1 MKGME
6 IREQKMIDRYTRHS
20 LLRVIGPEGQE
31 KIQHARVLVVGL
43 GALGSTISV
52 LLARAGVGYLR
63 IVDGDAPELH
73 NLHRQILY
81 NEADVHE
88 GLPKA
93 HAAKKHLL
101 EGNSTIVVEPYAEFV
116 NAENVRPL
124 LEGIDVVVDAL
135 DNIATRYLVNDCA
148 VSMHI
153 PYVFGGAVET
163 VGNVMSI
170 IPGRTAC
177 LRCLWP
183 DPEAVKNH
191 PTASTVGVLS
201 AVASAVASIEVAEC
215 LKILVG
221 SLDDLIPGL
230 LVIELWANQYQIV
243 ALKPDPGCICAKVA
257 HRDVPR
263 P

>member
-1 MKGME
+1 MV
-6 IREQKMIDRYTRHS
+6 DRYHRHS
-20 LLRVIGPEGQE
+20 LLRVIGAEGQE
-31 KIQHARVLVVGL
+31 KIQRAKVLVVGL
-43 GALGSTISV
+43 GALGSTIST

-81 NEADVHE
+81 NEADVYK
-88 GLPKA
+88 GMPKA
-93 HAAKKHLL
+93 DAAKKHLL
-101 EGNSTIVVEPYAEFV
+101 EGNSTIQVESRGEFV
-116 NAENVRPL
+116 NAHNVHAL
-124 LEGIDVVVDAL
+124 LEGMDVVVDAL

-148 VSMHI
+148 ISMDI
-153 PYVFGGAVET
+153 PYIFGGAVET

-170 IPGRTAC
+170 VPGRTAC

-183 DPEAVKNH
+183 NPEVVKNH

-221 SLDDLIPGL
+221 SWDDLIPGL
-230 LVIELWANQYQIV
+230 LMIELWANQYQIV
-243 ALKPDPGCICAKVA
+243 PLEPDPACVCSKLSRQID
-257 HRDVPR
+257 HRP
-263 P
+263 

>member
-1 MKGME
+1 
-6 IREQKMIDRYTRHS
+6 MIDRYSRHS

-31 KIQHARVLVVGL
+31 KIQRSKVLVVGL
-43 GALGSTISV
+43 GALGSTISM

-63 IVDGDAPELH
+63 VVDGDAPELH

-81 NEADVHE
+81 TEADVRQ

-93 HAAKKHLL
+93 DAAKKRLL
-101 EGNSTIVVEPYAEFV
+101 EGNSTIVVESCAEFV

-124 LEGIDVVVDAL
+124 LEGMDVVVDAL

-148 VSMHI
+148 ISMNI

-183 DPEAVKNH
+183 DPEAVRNH

-221 SLDDLIPGL
+221 SLADLIPGL
-230 LVIELWANQYQIV
+230 LMIELWANQYQIV
-243 ALKPDPGCICAKVA
+243 PLEPDPGCVCSKVS
-257 HRDVPR
+257 PR
-263 P
+263 PDRRP